1 MKVYFIGA
9 GPGDP
14 ELITLRGKK
23 VLSAAKICIYAGSLV
38 NPELLRFLPQNAEV
52 YDSKEMSL
60 EDIREIFIDAK
71 KRGLDIARLHTG
83 DISLYSALNEQV
95 HVLDELGI
103 KYEVIPGVSSFQAAA
118 AALKKELTV
127 PEVTQTVILTRLE
140 GRTPVP
146 TSERIEELA
155 RSGATMCIFLSVNKI
170 EKLVHSLKD
179 SYALDTPVS
188 VIYKA
193 SWKDQKILNGTL
205 QNIVQKV
212 VKANITMTAVIIVGR
227 VLKPPKTRSKLYDS
241 NFGCGQR
248 I

>member
-14 ELITLRGKK
+14 ELITLRGKN
-23 VLSAAKICIYAGSLV
+23 VLSASKICIYAGSLV
-38 NPELLRFLPQNAEV
+38 NPELLGFLPQNAEV
-52 YDSKEMSL
+52 FDSKEMSL
-60 EDIREIFIDAK
+60 EDIREIFKGAK
-71 KRGLDIARLHTG
+71 QRRLNVARLHTG

-95 HVLDELGI
+95 NVLDELGI
-103 KYEVIPGVSSFQAAA
+103 EYEVIPGVSSFQAAA

-155 RSGATMCIFLSVNKI
+155 RSRSTMCIFLSVNRI
-170 EKLVHSLKD
+170 EKLVQSLRG
-179 SYALDTPVS
+179 SYASDTPVS

-193 SWKDQKILNGTL
+193 SWKDQVILNGTL
-205 QNIVQKV
+205 EDIVDKV
-212 VKANITMTAVIIVGR
+212 VKASITMTAVIIVGR

-241 NFGCGQR
+241 NFGRGQR